1 MSIPFLDL
9 SLENQEMEGSI
20 AVVLSVESHF
30 TEAKNNEIRFYA
42 REAFDPEL

>member
-1 MSIPFLDL
+1 MSIPFLGL

-20 AVVLSVESHF
+20 AVVLSVEPHF
-30 TEAKNNEIRFYA
+30 TEAKNNEIRFCA